1 MFNNDNEEEIS
12 KILLENG
19 RLLMENNLT
28 DEIENKI
35 KIHQFF
41 FS

>member
-1 MFNNDNEEEIS
+1 MLNNENEEEIS

-19 RLLMENNLT
+19 RLLMENNLI

-35 KIHQFF
+35 KVH
-41 FS
+41 

>member
-1 MFNNDNEEEIS
+1 MFNNENEEEIS

-19 RLLMENNLT
+19 RLLMENNLI

-35 KIHQFF
+35 KVH
-41 FS
+41 